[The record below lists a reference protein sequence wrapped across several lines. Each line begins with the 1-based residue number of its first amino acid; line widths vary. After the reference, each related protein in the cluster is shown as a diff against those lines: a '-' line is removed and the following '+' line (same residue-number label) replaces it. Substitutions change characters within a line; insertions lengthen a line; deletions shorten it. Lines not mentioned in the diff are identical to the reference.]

1 MTLLLDYSMKLRKV
15 TFPDPEVA
23 VMCHVGKKEEI
34 SLADILGCVA
44 LGQPLPLSG
53 LRFPGL

>member
-1 MTLLLDYSMKLRKV
+1 MTLLFDYSMKLRKV

-34 SLADILGCVA
+34 SLADVLGCVA
-44 LGQPLPLSG
+44 
-53 LRFPGL
+53 